1 MTVYLPIRNLG
12 DFMITAS
19 VVKNN
24 ATKKVPIILPNYLV
38 DIFSAIKGEQY
49 FDVVG
54 RINYQSQPAFFEFYK
69 VKDLKNLKR
78 LFTDIQVIS
87 AFAKPRDRFFLLD
100 YRSRRLF
107 FTKAS
112 FMWPSVKQNI
122 YDGKLALLGENNF
135 LNSAEGKKETIQ
147 PISQGANTRLLI
159 LPDSR
164 IASKKINDSLVKKIT
179 ADLSNEHTQVAY
191 FSNSKV
197 PANALQYANFEELI
211 SLISAYDL
219 IISAESLPY
228 HLANYLNKPHFVIYN
243 ESRHYKSNFMTPF
256 MLQHNYY
263 AMYDGKNSDEIVQ
276 KLSSILF
283 GSINHTV

>member
-1 MTVYLPIRNLG
+1 MG

-19 VVKNN
+19 VVKSN
-24 ATKKVPIILPNYLV
+24 AIKKVPIILPHYLA
-38 DIFSAIKGEQY
+38 DIFAAIKGERY
-49 FDVVG
+49 FEVVG
-54 RINYQSQPAFFEFYK
+54 RIDYHTQPAFFEFYK

-78 LFTDIQVIS
+78 LLKDFRVIS
-87 AFAKPRDRFFLLD
+87 KFAKRRDKAFLLD

-112 FMWPSVKQNI
+112 FMWPSASENI
-122 YDGKLALLGENNF
+122 YAGKRALLNKNSF
-135 LNSAEGKKETIQ
+135 LDGSPNESEAIQ
-147 PISQGANTRLLI
+147 PVSTGLNTRILI

-164 IASKKINDSLVKKIT
+164 IASKKIDDSLVKKIT
-179 ADLSNEHTQVAY
+179 GELVNAHVQVAY
-191 FSNSKV
+191 FSNSKAPTSV
-197 PANALQYANFEELI
+197 ALQYANFEELI
-211 SLISAYDL
+211 SLISSFDL

-263 AMYDGKNSDEIVQ
+263 AIYDGKNSDEIVQ
-276 KLSSILF
+276 KLSRIVF
-283 GSINHTV
+283 DNVNQIA